1 VNVYPAEDVPRFPV
15 TKEPTPRSAAI
26 LQAEVNWKQVDE
38 KARLRA
44 VKSLKNYLESELDR
58 ELLDKWREQYKE
70 GMAIGSDDPW
80 FHFGTGTMIRNI
92 LRLEISENN
101 LPWVEYPGGKQYRN
115 WDDFYTAALREALG
129 LAAA

>member
-1 VNVYPAEDVPRFPV
+1 MNEIPAFPV
-15 TKEPTPRSAAI
+15 TKEPTPRSVHH
-26 LQAEVNWKQVDE
+26 AEAEQNWKQVDPA
-38 KARLRA
+38 ARKRA
-44 VKSLKNYLESELDR
+44 VKALKNYLEAEYPELV
-58 ELLDKWREQYKE
+58 EKWRQQYE
-70 GMAIGSDDPW
+70 DGYAIGSDDPW
-80 FHFGTGTMIRNI
+80 FHFGMGTEIRNI